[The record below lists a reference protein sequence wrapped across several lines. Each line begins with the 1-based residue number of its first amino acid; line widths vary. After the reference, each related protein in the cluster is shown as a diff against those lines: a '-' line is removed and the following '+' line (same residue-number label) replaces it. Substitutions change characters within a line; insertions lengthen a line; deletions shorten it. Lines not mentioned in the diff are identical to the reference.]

1 MPWRRWTK
9 SYIIVSLSAA
19 VQHIFHS
26 ACCSLWGIIPQPW
39 IFSSRQGNMGLQGF
53 RVAICFRLLVFFLK
67 ILRIFLLL
75 SIFGRPVLDVKYKAR
90 QHSTLSMWNVIYLFN
105 SDNCTRFLTGCFW
118 HLYYLPL
125 TLLGYNILYRQ
136 CKFIICYIFIVP
148 AAKI

>member
-1 MPWRRWTK
+1 MLLYNIYFTQH
-9 SYIIVSLSAA
+9 A
-19 VQHIFHS
+19 VLFEELFHS
-26 ACCSLWGIIPQPW
+26 PEFSVQGREIWAFKDSELQFVFFFL
-39 IFSSRQGNMGLQGF
+39 FSS
-53 RVAICFRLLVFFLK
+53 IKYWEIVF
-67 ILRIFLLL
+67 LL

-118 HLYYLPL
+118 HLYYWPF
-125 TLLGYNILYRQ
+125 TFLGYNILYRQ